1 MQEKKWR
8 VELSKSAFKHLKKID
23 SKTAQ
28 KILDD
33 LQKLEELENP
43 LLHQDVRPLVGQLK
57 GFYRLRI
64 GNKRIIFELDRNNK
78 RIGVHTIVHRGDAY

>member
-8 VELSKSAFKHLKKID
+8 VELSKSALKHLKNLEEKPA
-23 SKTAQ
+23 K

-33 LQKLEELENP
+33 LQELEGLKNP
-43 LLHQDVRPLVGQLK
+43 CLHQDIRPLVGKLK

-64 GNKRIIFELDRNNK
+64 GDMRIVFELDRKNK
-78 RIGVHTIVHRGDAY
+78 RIGVHSIIHRGSAY